1 MAYKLFIKKKKKRK
15 EKLVIHA
22 LNSSQLLQN
31 DLGNEADDFKKSS
44 QPNSLNY

>member
-22 LNSSQLLQN
+22 LNSSHLLQN
-31 DLGNEADDFKKSS
+31 ELGHEVDDS
-44 QPNSLNY
+44 QKIISTQ